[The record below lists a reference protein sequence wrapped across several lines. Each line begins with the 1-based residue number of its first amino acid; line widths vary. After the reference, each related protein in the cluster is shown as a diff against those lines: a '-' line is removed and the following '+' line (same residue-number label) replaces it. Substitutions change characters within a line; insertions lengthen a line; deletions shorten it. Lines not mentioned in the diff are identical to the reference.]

1 MLREPALNRIALL
14 SLHSSP
20 LAVIGRAD
28 AGGMNVY
35 VRRMADELSSIGIHV
50 DVYTRRTDP
59 HAPEVLRTK
68 DGARI
73 VHLDGGPRQ
82 ELPKSVLPLHIRA
95 MAASF
100 RSFVERERLCYDV
113 LHTHYWLSGLV
124 ALRCRDVADA
134 PIVHMFHTLS
144 KVKEFY
150 NGGPDPKDSG
160 LRFDGERSVI
170 AGADVVV
177 GATAM
182 EREQMEHF
190 YGRAPRSFSVIPL
203 GVDLDLFRP
212 RDRTECRRSLDISAD
227 RVIVFVG
234 RPDSIKGL
242 DTLLLAIGAL
252 PSHLQ
257 RGLRLIVVGDAGTER
272 ALGGAR
278 YRRLVRTLGVADAVE
293 FRGIVSQHELA
304 PYYSAADICAVPSAY
319 ESFGMVAVESMA
331 CQTPVVA
338 FSVGGLAATIRDGH
352 TGFLA
357 AAGDRSGYAAKLAA
371 ALSSP
376 ALAEMGRRARLSVR
390 PYEWS
395 TIVERTLELYERVT
409 RRSLLCCGLSR
420 GY

>member
-1 MLREPALNRIALL
+1 
-14 SLHSSP
+14 
-20 LAVIGRAD
+20 VIGSAD

-59 HAPEVLRTK
+59 HAPEVIRTK

-73 VHLDGGPRQ
+73 IHLDGGPRR
-82 ELPKSVLPLHIRA
+82 ELPKSVLPLHVRA

-100 RSFVERERLCYDV
+100 RSFVEREQLCYDV

-124 ALRCRDVADA
+124 ALRCRDAVDA

-160 LRFDGERSVI
+160 LRSDGERSVI

-177 GATAM
+177 GATEI
-182 EREQMEHF
+182 EREQMERF
-190 YGRAPRSFSVIPL
+190 YGRAPQSFSVIPL

-212 RDRTECRRSLDISAD
+212 RDRQDCRRTLDISAD
-227 RVIVFVG
+227 RLIVFVG
-234 RPDSIKGL
+234 RPDGIKGL
-242 DTLLLAIGAL
+242 DTLLSAVAAL

-257 RGLRLIVVGDAGTER
+257 LGLKLVVVGDAGSER
-272 ALGGAR
+272 AKGGAQ
-278 YRRLVRTLGVADAVE
+278 YRRLVQTLGLAEAVE

-304 PYYSAADICAVPSAY
+304 HYYSAADICAVPSAY

-338 FSVGGLAATIRDGH
+338 FSVGGLAATIRDGQ

-357 AAGDRSGYAAKLAA
+357 RAGDRAGYAAKLAD
-371 ALSSP
+371 ALASP
-376 ALAEMGRRARLSVR
+376 ALVEMGRRARMSVR

-395 TIVERTLELYERVT
+395 TIVERTLELYDRIM
-409 RRSLLCCGLSR
+409 RRSVLCCGVSS
-420 GY
+420 